1 MSDCKDCPK
10 TDIQL
15 LSCNNHTQMQQ
26 QQPVMENKPVP
37 FEQNPQPMQPIQPMQ
52 SQPDQLPVPSEQKR
66 TSSSLSEEKKV
77 EDGQRVSST
86 VVSRSIASSPVVL
99 TNPCEGVYLCIIS
112 DQGVPAA
119 QAKRMKDMFRSE
131 WADYNQYIVSH
142 WDGLQSAWATN
153 PTALGAF
160 QKGATAYYQYC
171 LQRIMQSMDIKRTRF
186 IVFTFQ
192 PIRSKTQQSQ
202 QYQVKYSMIVQT
214 PDVTIERHDMGHVK
228 DVHRVKGSTMNLSSA
243 NSSAG
248 TTTDPISMSHVRSA
262 LNKLLNKPTEFI
274 YQTRSAGSAS
284 RKKKTLKSENPM
296 QFYLINCDQR
306 GRGTAD
312 LHPLHLCTSSI
323 STTCSSSV
331 ASTEQKTAEQHA
343 HHMSQREQ
351 QQRSPLLELS
361 SPFVTDLVESIC
373 QNEHRKA
380 TTTVTNNN
388 SKQRN
393 NSKNSQKQRTRNKH
407 RDNKFAIVWE
417 SGLQVPAATVT
428 RLLTAVN
435 KQSAESAMLS
445 TSSSATTTK
454 ATFLSL

>member
-228 DVHRVKGSTMNLSSA
+228 DVHRVKGSTMDLSAA
-243 NSSAG
+243 NSSAA
-248 TTTDPISMSHVRSA
+248 TLTDPSSMSHVRSA
-262 LNKLLNKPTEFI
+262 LNKLCSKPTEFI
-274 YQTRSAGSAS
+274 YQARSTGSTS
-284 RKKKTLKSENPM
+284 RKKKTVKSENPM
-296 QFYLINCDQR
+296 QLYLINPHER
-306 GRGTAD
+306 GSKTAD
-312 LHPLHLCTSSI
+312 LQPLHLCTSSI
-323 STTCSSSV
+323 STTTSSSV
-331 ASTEQKTAEQHA
+331 STEQKTAAEQHA
-343 HHMSQREQ
+343 HMSQREQ

-361 SPFVTDLVESIC
+361 SSFVTDLVESIC
-373 QNEHRKA
+373 HNEHRKA
-380 TTTVTNNN
+380 TTTVTNN
-388 SKQRN
+388 SKQQRN
-393 NSKNSQKQRTRNKH
+393 NSKNNSQKQRIRNKH
-407 RDNKFAIVWE
+407 RDNKFALVWE